1 MSFIPIK
8 GEKMIAINK
17 FFTGSVSD
25 PRSMI
30 DVEVGESL
38 RITDVFLS
46 KNSRRINVDKYHIID
61 NMYISDITHEV
72 QFDMNEPSEVV
83 YEFKL
88 DDLNHFF
95 SRKDIYDII
104 VSEEDYLQ
112 TFINSNK

>member
-46 KNSRRINVDKYHIID
+46 KNSRRIN
-61 NMYISDITHEV
+61 SSLE
-72 QFDMNEPSEVV
+72 
-83 YEFKL
+83 L
-88 DDLNHFF
+88 FF
-95 SRKDIYDII
+95 NYTKFRNGFCSK
-104 VSEEDYLQ
+104 
-112 TFINSNK
+112 